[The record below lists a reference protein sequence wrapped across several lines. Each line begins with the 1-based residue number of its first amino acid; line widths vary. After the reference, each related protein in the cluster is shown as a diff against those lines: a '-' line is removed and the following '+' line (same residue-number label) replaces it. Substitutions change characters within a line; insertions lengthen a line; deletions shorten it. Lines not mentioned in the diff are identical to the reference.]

1 MKLNLKRPLA
11 FFDLETTG
19 VNVGS
24 DRIVEIA
31 ILKAMPDGSEVIK
44 TLKINPEMP
53 IPLQSSLIHGIYDE
67 HVANEPIFKV
77 VAQELADFIGDAD
90 LAGYNSNRF
99 DIPVLL
105 EEFLR
110 AGVDLDMSDR
120 KFVDVQNIFHQMEQR
135 TLRAAYKFY
144 CDKDIV
150 NAHSAEADIKATYHV
165 LLAQLERYKG
175 IDFEDKQGKISQ
187 PVLNDVDALHTF
199 TNMNKPVDFAGRM
212 VYNDHH
218 EEVFNFGKHKGKTVE
233 QVFDVEPSYYAWMKQ
248 GDFPLYTKKKLEE
261 IWIRW
266 NKKKEHSKALKLQQQ
281 QQQQAPKVENAG
293 ANGEAIASAVSP
305 DVSADAPQHQAA
317 APAANPAVSP
327 RPAAKLVAKPQFRP
341 KPNQYQQKP
350 QQKKEKPGAPL
361 TNDMLEQL
369 KLKFGK

>member
-31 ILKAMPDGSEVIK
+31 ILKAMPDGTEEIK
-44 TLKINPEMP
+44 TLKINPGMP

-67 HVANEPIFKV
+67 HVADAPLFSA

-150 NAHSAEADIKATYHV
+150 NAHSAEADITATYHV
-165 LLAQLERYKG
+165 LLAQLDRYKDV
-175 IDFEDKQGKISQ
+175 DFEDKQGKISQ
-187 PVLNDVDALHTF
+187 PVINDVDALHQF
-199 TNMNKPVDFAGRM
+199 TNMNNPVDFAGRM
-212 VYNDHH
+212 VYN
-218 EEVFNFGKHKGKTVE
+218 ENNKEVFNFGKHKGKTVE
-233 QVFDVEPSYYAWMKQ
+233 SVFDVEPSYYAWMKQ
-248 GDFPLYTKKKLEE
+248 GDFPLYTKKKLDE
-261 IWIRW
+261 IWLRW
-266 NKKKEHSKALKLQQQ
+266 NKKKDELKAAK
-281 QQQQAPKVENAG
+281 QAT
-293 ANGEAIASAVSP
+293 SAQGTVQKT
-305 DVSADAPQHQAA
+305 APAQ
-317 APAANPAVSP
+317 APAA
-327 RPAAKLVAKPQFRP
+327 RPAAKPYIAKPQ
-341 KPNQYQQKP
+341 Y
-350 QQKKEKPGAPL
+350 KKEKPAAV

-369 KLKFGK
+369 KMKFGK